1 MGNCSIVRKWASLN
15 LIVQDSIFIF
25 EREAEIRESRLG
37 INGFF
42 DRNSDLKSGYV
53 DKLGII
59 FDFETFFFFLLGSW
73 FRCQECFKK
82 MGLNGVERI
91 ESEQAKYITLCSI
104 EASRVANKRVF
115 AQVLE
120 CWHIA
125 SERANTRKVI
135 PTVVRESVS
144 KFCLIEFPREISDGF
159 EIIENIFGQDST
171 NNLLEKIE

>member
-1 MGNCSIVRKWASLN
+1 M
-15 LIVQDSIFIF
+15 
-25 EREAEIRESRLG
+25 
-37 INGFF
+37 
-42 DRNSDLKSGYV
+42 
-53 DKLGII
+53 
-59 FDFETFFFFLLGSW
+59 
-73 FRCQECFKK
+73 
-82 MGLNGVERI
+82 ERI

-144 KFCLIEFPREISDGF
+144 CFEIFFNPIFIREILDKSRTIGNTDHF
-159 EIIENIFGQDST
+159 
-171 NNLLEKIE
+171 

>member
-1 MGNCSIVRKWASLN
+1 
-15 LIVQDSIFIF
+15 
-25 EREAEIRESRLG
+25 
-37 INGFF
+37 
-42 DRNSDLKSGYV
+42 
-53 DKLGII
+53 
-59 FDFETFFFFLLGSW
+59 
-73 FRCQECFKK
+73 

-144 KFCLIEFPREISDGF
+144 KFCLIEFPREILDGY
-159 EIIENIFGQDST
+159 EIIENIFSQDST